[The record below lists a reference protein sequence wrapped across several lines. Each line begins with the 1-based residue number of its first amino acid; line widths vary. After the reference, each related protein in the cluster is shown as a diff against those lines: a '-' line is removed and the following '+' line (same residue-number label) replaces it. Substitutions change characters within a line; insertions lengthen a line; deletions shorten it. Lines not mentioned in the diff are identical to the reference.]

1 MFGLLGGLQKMH
13 SQRVMHRDLKPE
25 NIMLRDSYSMSPVI
39 VDFGL
44 ATDVDLEKYL
54 FFRCGTPGYVA
65 PEIIE
70 LNESK
75 HIEPKCDIFSAG
87 VIFHIMLT
95 RKAVFEG
102 TKYEEVYKKN
112 KEMNIKLEGER
123 YSNVDPQAMNLL
135 RRMLL
140 SNPKDRVSAEEALNH
155 EYFQGIQPESEN
167 KLYSPCLTK
176 ASEKKGN
183 RILVK

>member
-1 MFGLLGGLQKMH
+1 
-13 SQRVMHRDLKPE
+13 
-25 NIMLRDSYSMSPVI
+25 
-39 VDFGL
+39 
-44 ATDVDLEKYL
+44 
-54 FFRCGTPGYVA
+54 
-65 PEIIE
+65 
-70 LNESK
+70 
-75 HIEPKCDIFSAG
+75 
-87 VIFHIMLT
+87 MLT

-135 RRMLL
+135 RKMLL
-140 SNPKDRVSAEEALNH
+140 SNPKERVSAEEALNH
-155 EYFQGIQPESEN
+155 EYFQSIQPESEN

-183 RILVK
+183 RVLVK